1 MIELKQIQYFVACA
15 QTGSFSKAAE
25 LLYTTQPNVSKAIKA
40 LESDMGENLFERYAK
55 GIRLT
60 AKGEHVYKYARY
72 ALENLQ
78 KMQIFDER
86 EAQESLLIS
95 CNPSSWFADMFVE
108 FYQKHQKDNLH
119 YQVYSTGIHEI
130 VKRVQERCDDIGFI
144 YVMKNQL
151 TPFMYFLSRNYLEFV
166 PLKMTEVMLYPGG
179 RHPYWDNPDKEM
191 DFSELRLIQSFPDE
205 FSSNNYWSIQ
215 DKNGNSAADAET
227 VVTTNSDYIM
237 ERILQTSDLVNISG
251 NYLTS
256 EHSQSLGGVEMKN
269 SDEKQILFGYV
280 KRRGEELVKWADRFV
295 SFLNKKLTLEEG
307 QENIGK

>member
-1 MIELKQIQYFVACA
+1 MIELKQIQYFIACA
-15 QTGSFSKAAE
+15 ETGSFSKAAE
-25 LLYTTQPNVSKAIKA
+25 LLYTTQPNVSKVIKA
-40 LESDMGENLFERYAK
+40 LESAIGENLFERYAK

-60 AKGEHVYKYARY
+60 AKGEYVYKYAKY
-72 ALENLQ
+72 AFENLQ

-108 FYQKHQKDNLH
+108 FYQEHQKDKLH

-130 VKRVQERCDDIGFI
+130 VKRVQERDDDIGFV

-151 TPFMYFLSRNYLEFV
+151 TAFMYYLSRNYLEFV
-166 PLKMTEVMLYPGG
+166 PLKMTEMMLYPGE
-179 RHPYWDNPDKEM
+179 RHPYWKDSDSDM

-205 FSSNNYWSIQ
+205 FSSNNYWNSQ
-215 DKNGNSAADAET
+215 DENGNSAADAET

-280 KRRGEELVKWADRFV
+280 KRRGEMLTKWADRFV
-295 SFLNKKLTLEEG
+295 AFLNKKLTY
-307 QENIGK
+307 